1 MQLDRLTPGML
12 IPFGGDRAVSVPAG
26 LANDFRAGDTLVVC
40 QTDGT
45 LLHIPADI
53 RNAVRDDISA
63 SSVAFKALATRSDIQ
78 IVTFFEASADML
90 EDDAVWSRIVEANAR
105 DVANARATGRST
117 GRLALGSTA
126 RDGMIRGLRIWAASE
141 GYRHAVIDV
150 RRHNGWTVSVSRAPV
165 GIVGF
170 IFEGRPNVL
179 VDATG
184 VLRNGNTAM
193 IRIGRDASET
203 ARCMMD
209 HAIRPALSRS
219 GLPDDAIRL
228 IARQERAAAWA
239 MLSDRRLGVAVVR
252 GSGPAVAQLGD
263 VARQCGVAVSLH
275 GTGGAWLVAD
285 AHADRA
291 RFISAV
297 AASLDRKVCNTL
309 NVCCIDRARVADLVP
324 ALLESL
330 ERAASPIGGF
340 RIHVLEG
347 SENYLPASLFSSV
360 VITTREGRVV
370 DEPVATM
377 LPHAR
382 LSTEWAWDETPE
394 ISFVV
399 VDGLDEAIA
408 LFEQHSPRFVAS
420 LISEDRTAQN
430 RFFDAVDAPFVGN
443 GFTRWADGQYAFDK
457 PELGLSNWEQGRPLG
472 RGAIMSGDDIFSLRY
487 RMEQDDIDLRR

>member
-26 LANDFRAGDTLVVC
+26 LANDFRAGDMLVVC
-40 QTDGT
+40 QTDGA

-78 IVTFFEASADML
+78 IVAFFEAFADLL
-90 EDDAVWSRIVEANAR
+90 EDDAVWSRIIEANAC
-105 DVANARATGRST
+105 DVTNARATGRST

-126 RDGMIRGLRIWAASE
+126 RDGMVRGLRIWAASE
-141 GYRHAVIDV
+141 GYRHADIDV
-150 RRHNGWTVSVSRAPV
+150 RQHDGWTVSVSRAPV
-165 GIVGF
+165 GVVGF

-179 VDATG
+179 VDTTG
-184 VLRNGNTAM
+184 VLRNGNRAL
-193 IRIGRDASET
+193 IRIRRDASET

-219 GLPDDAIRL
+219 GLPDDAVRL
-228 IARQERAAAWA
+228 ITRQERAAAWA

-252 GSGPAVAQLGD
+252 GCGPAVAQLGD

-285 AHADRA
+285 AHADRE

-297 AASLDRKVCNTL
+297 AASLDRKVCSTL

-324 ALLESL
+324 ALLEGL
-330 ERAASPIGGF
+330 ERAASPIGDF
-340 RIHVLEG
+340 RIHVPEG
-347 SENYLPASLFSSV
+347 SEDYLPAFLFSTV
-360 VITTREGRVV
+360 VKTTRDGGVV

-377 LPHAR
+377 LPRER

-399 VDGLDEAIA
+399 VDGLEEAIA
-408 LFEQHSPRFVAS
+408 LFDQHSPRFVAS
-420 LISEDRTAQN
+420 LISENRTAQN
-430 RFFDAVDAPFVGN
+430 CFFDALNAPFVGN
-443 GFTRWADGQYAFDK
+443 GFTRWADGQYALDK

-472 RGAIMSGDDIFSLRY
+472 RGAIMSGNDMFSLRY